1 MKEHQFY
8 AAAQAI
14 REARETGQK
23 IARISERFAIH
34 NLQDAYSVA
43 NINTEFALA
52 RNQRIVGKKIG
63 LTSKAVQA
71 QLGVDQPD
79 FGMLFD
85 DMEYLDQDQIPTHRL
100 LQPKAE
106 AEVAFIV
113 AKDFPV
119 HRPSWS
125 EFLNCL
131 GHALAA
137 IEIVDSVIE
146 DWDITLADTIADNAS
161 CGLYVLAQQPK
172 ALTDIDFE
180 ALTMQLLKNGEIVST
195 GHGAA
200 CMGNPLRAAWW
211 LACTMAEQGQS
222 LKAGEVILSGAL
234 GPMVNIQKGDRL
246 EAEIG
251 ALGKVCCEFI

>member
-1 MKEHQFY
+1 MTDNKFY
-8 AAAQAI
+8 AAAQTI
-14 REARETGQK
+14 RHARETGQS
-23 IARISERFAIH
+23 IARISENFNIQ
-34 NLQDAYSVA
+34 NMQEAYAVA
-43 NINTEFALA
+43 RLNTETNIANG
-52 RNQRIVGKKIG
+52 RRIVGKKIG

-85 DMEYLDQDQIPTHRL
+85 DMEYLDQDQIPSARL

-113 AKDFPV
+113 GKDFPA
-119 HRPSWS
+119 HRPSWT
-125 EFLNCL
+125 EFLSCM

-146 DWDITLADTIADNAS
+146 HWNISLVDTIADNAS
-161 CGLYVLAQQPK
+161 CGLYVLSQQPI
-172 ALTDIDFE
+172 ALTDVNFVE
-180 ALTMQLLKNGEIVST
+180 LPMQLLKNGEVVST
-195 GHGAA
+195 GQGAA
-200 CMGNPLRAAWW
+200 CLGNPLRATWW

-234 GPMVNIQKGDRL
+234 GPMVSIQKGDVL
-246 EAEIG
+246 EAQIG
-251 ALGKVCCEFI
+251 ALGTVCCELI